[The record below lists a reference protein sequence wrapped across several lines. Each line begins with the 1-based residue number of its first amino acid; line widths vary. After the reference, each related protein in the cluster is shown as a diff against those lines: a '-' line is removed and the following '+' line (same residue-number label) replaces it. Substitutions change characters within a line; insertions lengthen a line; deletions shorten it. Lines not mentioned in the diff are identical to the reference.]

1 MVRPTKRSSKKLFGL
16 EKEELMKVD
25 YHRLISNAV
34 AAQERS
40 GTEWGKIY
48 WGRVIEFLTKKVHED
63 EVVH

>member
-1 MVRPTKRSSKKLFGL
+1 
-16 EKEELMKVD
+16 MKVD